1 MMSMLPDDLGCICVL
16 LTHNNCWMHYLVCR
30 LLVLGCSDL
39 EKKVDI
45 LTKMTDEV
53 TKRQQEREDTA
64 QQYKRYLVECIDMTM

>member
-1 MMSMLPDDLGCICVL
+1 MTLAVFVSSLRIIIVGCITL
-16 LTHNNCWMHYLVCR
+16 CR
-30 LLVLGCSDL
+30 LLVLGCSEL

-64 QQYKRYLVECIDMTM
+64 QQYKRYLVECVDMTM